1 MRNVRVPRVFA
12 LVSILVLVG
21 AGGAAAAVAAVAEP
35 GALTSVKDT
44 GYVPIAD
51 IRARSAA
58 LFKNYPLPALQNG
71 VDTYRL
77 TFWSRDFDGSPAPIT
92 ALLYL
97 PRLAQSA
104 ELPVLVFGSGTTG
117 IGDACAPSLE
127 VAEGRHFGDYKEN
140 MLAYAGMGIITIFPD
155 SYDAAKVYTPTF
167 R

>member
-1 MRNVRVPRVFA
+1 MRNVRVPGAFA
-12 LVSILVLVG
+12 VVSILVLVG
-21 AGGAAAAVAAVAEP
+21 AGGAVAATAEL
-35 GALTSVKDT
+35 GALTSVEDT
-44 GYVPIAD
+44 GYAPIAA
-51 IRARSAA
+51 IKARSAA